1 MILRAIEIV
10 FLVLFIRKLSIC
22 VRDVSA
28 AKIESHKVNVT
39 TEFPIIGS
47 QELEGFKV
55 YNVGVLMA
63 SHLGEKLIDS
73 YLKIIILNLNN
84 HCN

>member
-1 MILRAIEIV
+1 MILRAIKIV
-10 FLVLFIRKLSIC
+10 VLVLFIRMHLVYVC
-22 VRDVSA
+22 DVSA
-28 AKIESHKVNVT
+28 AKIESHKVNVS

-63 SHLGEKLIDS
+63 SHLGEE
-73 YLKIIILNLNN
+73 
-84 HCN
+84 

>member
-1 MILRAIEIV
+1 MILRAIKIV
-10 FLVLFIRKLSIC
+10 VLVLFIRKHLVY

-28 AKIESHKVNVT
+28 AKIDTHKLNVS

-63 SHLGEKLIDS
+63 SHLGEQ
-73 YLKIIILNLNN
+73 
-84 HCN
+84 

>member
-1 MILRAIEIV
+1 M
-10 FLVLFIRKLSIC
+10 C

-28 AKIESHKVNVT
+28 AKIDSHKVNVS

-63 SHLGEKLIDS
+63 SHLGEQ
-73 YLKIIILNLNN
+73 
-84 HCN
+84 